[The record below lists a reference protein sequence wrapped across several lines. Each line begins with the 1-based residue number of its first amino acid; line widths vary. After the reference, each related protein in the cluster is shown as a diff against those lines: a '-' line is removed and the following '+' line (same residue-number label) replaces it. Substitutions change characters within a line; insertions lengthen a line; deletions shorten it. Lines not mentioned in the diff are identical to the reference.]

1 MKTNIIK
8 IILFFCITLIF
19 SNAYAQKWHTNFK
32 KQEKKD
38 FDFFVLKDESKK
50 SMVYNVRNIKKRE
63 NLMKFHENF
72 QDERAIEINLSY
84 EDKGHEMDWKRW
96 NES

>member
-8 IILFFCITLIF
+8 IVLFFCITLIF
-19 SNAYAQKWHTNFK
+19 NNAYAEKLHTNFK

-50 SMVYNVRNIKKRE
+50 SMVYNVRNVKKKRKPSE
-63 NLMKFHENF
+63 V
-72 QDERAIEINLSY
+72 S
-84 EDKGHEMDWKRW
+84 
-96 NES
+96 